1 MPNDYDSPKES
12 AKTRDAGIPPD
23 KPDSGLSD
31 AGISAMQGPPDAP
44 AEHTPQ
50 RAHGDAGD
58 AERAET
64 GAEKTEK
71 KDFYGPANPE
81 GSAPTP
87 PEGWRPGGP
96 ER

>member
-1 MPNDYDSPKES
+1 MPD
-12 AKTRDAGIPPD
+12 DASFSSDAAEG
-23 KPDSGLSD
+23 SNTSTSTSEGLSD

>member
-1 MPNDYDSPKES
+1 MPDDTAFSS
-12 AKTRDAGIPPD
+12 DAAEGSD
-23 KPDSGLSD
+23 ASTAATDGLSD

-71 KDFYGPANPE
+71 KDFYGPGNPE
-81 GSAPTP
+81 GNAPTP
-87 PEGWRPGGP
+87 PEGWHPGGP